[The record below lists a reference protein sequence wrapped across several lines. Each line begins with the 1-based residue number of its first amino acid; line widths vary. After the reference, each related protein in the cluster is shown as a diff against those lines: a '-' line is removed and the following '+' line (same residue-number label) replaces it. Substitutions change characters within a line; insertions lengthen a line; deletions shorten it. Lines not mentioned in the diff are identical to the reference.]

1 MLKSLLQLL
10 LVSFRGSHKSVP
22 FYRNTIYQT
31 GAFTSTT
38 ENKEFLTYTVPSDGY
53 LVLQVSQSTAV
64 EYVLMTMRRGSLDI
78 AQSCIGSWGW
88 PVVTSPVKKGEEYTF
103 LYKITGGNP
112 SQISY
117 HLNFFSY
124 LN

>member
-22 FYRNTIYQT
+22 FYKDAIYQT
-31 GAFTSTT
+31 GPLTSSTGHET
-38 ENKEFLTYTVPSDGY
+38 FLTYTAPSDGY
-53 LVLQVSQSTAV
+53 VVLQVAQDTAV
-64 EYVLMTMRRGSLDI
+64 EYVLMTMRRGTLDI
-78 AQSCIGSWGW
+78 SQSCIGGWGW
-88 PVVTSPVKKGEEYTF
+88 PVITSPVRKGEEYKF
-103 LYKITGGNP
+103 LYKMTGGNP

-117 HLNFFSY
+117 HLNFFPY